1 MVKRMEEHKKRTGT
15 TTLGIRCKDGVVL
28 AADRKATAFYID
40 SRNEKKVH
48 SINERMAITTAGAVG
63 DLQFLV
69 RMMRAE
75 VSLYELVKGP
85 MAVESAA
92 TLLSNILHSNRWF
105 PYYAQLLLGGFD
117 ENAMLYSLDPYGGM
131 VSGEKIFVTG
141 SGGPLALGILQSE
154 YREDM
159 LSQDGVKLAIKCIRA
174 ARERDPY
181 SGGIGMDVVVI
192 SKSGIKELSQVEI
205 EKFK

>member
-1 MVKRMEEHKKRTGT
+1 
-15 TTLGIRCKDGVVL
+15 LGSDARIL

-48 SINERMAITTAGAVG
+48 AINDRIAITTAGAVG

-75 VSLYELVKGP
+75 VSLYELVRGP

-92 TLLSNILHSNRWF
+92 TLLSNIMHSNRWY

-117 ENAMLYSLDPYGGM
+117 KDAGLYSIDPYGGV
-131 VSGEKIFVTG
+131 VSGENIFVTG
-141 SGGPLALGILQSE
+141 SGGPIALGILQSE
-154 YREDM
+154 YKEDM
-159 LSQDGVKLAIKCIRA
+159 SCADAVKLALKCVRA

-181 SGGIGMDVVVI
+181 SGGIGIDVVVI
-192 SKSGIKELSQVEI
+192 SKDGIKSYTQEEI
-205 EKFK
+205 AKIK